1 MSMRIRS
8 IISLLGLA
16 LGLAACG
23 RPETAAPA
31 AQSQTAAPARS
42 AQSQTA
48 PPARSAQYSW
58 LHEAACRPPCW
69 EGITP
74 GVTTVTATAEL
85 LRASPTIRA
94 VSVHDLAAINYPGE
108 HEIRW
113 VWTPPGTMGG
123 YAYAFN
129 GSFIIDH
136 VGLSLDAPVTF
147 AAVQERFGPPSH
159 AVLRI
164 IPDPHSNDVTW
175 KLELIYVDLG
185 MILAA
190 LSPTPP
196 QLETA
201 PIDLVLFTQADTAH
215 IDSHVSAEIRYPW
228 QDGAALS
235 TYCSDEYAYE
245 RCLLLR

>member
-1 MSMRIRS
+1 MSMRIQT

-42 AQSQTA
+42 AQ
-48 PPARSAQYSW
+48 YSW
-58 LHEAACRPPCW
+58 LDGSDCRPPCW

-85 LRASPTIRA
+85 LRASPTIQYVVGA
-94 VSVHDLAAINYPGE
+94 DLAALNPLSREGEYQINWG
-108 HEIRW
+108 
-113 VWTPPGTMGG
+113 WTPPGSLGG
-123 YAYAFN
+123 YAFALN
-129 GSFIIDH
+129 GSLIIDH
-136 VGLSLDAPVTF
+136 VGLLLDAPVTF
-147 AAVQERFGPPSH
+147 ATVQERFGPPSH
-159 AVLRI
+159 ALLAI

-175 KLELIYVDLG
+175 KLELIYLEQG
-185 MILAA
+185 MILGAV
-190 LSPTPP
+190 SPTPP
-196 QLETA
+196 QLDTA
-201 PIDLVLFTQADTAH
+201 AIDLVLFPHLEDGRIT
-215 IDSHVSAEIRYPW
+215 SPLGYSVLYPW

-235 TYCSDEYAYE
+235 TYCSDDYAYE

>member
-1 MSMRIRS
+1 MSIRIRT
-8 IISLLGLA
+8 IVSLLGLT

-31 AQSQTAAPARS
+31 RSAQAQTAAPAWH
-42 AQSQTA
+42 
-48 PPARSAQYSW
+48 AQYSW
-58 LHEAACRPPCW
+58 LDESACRPPCW

-94 VSVHDLAAINYPGE
+94 VSVHDLAPLRHPGE
-108 HEIRW
+108 YDIRW
-113 VWTPPGTMGG
+113 VWTLPGTMGG

-129 GSFIIDH
+129 GSFMIDH
-136 VGLSLDAPVTF
+136 VGLTLDAPVTF

-164 IPDPHSNDVTW
+164 LPDPHSNDVTW
-175 KLELIYVDLG
+175 KLELIYVDRG

-190 LSPTPP
+190 LTPTPP

-201 PIDLVLFTQADTAH
+201 AIDLVLFTQADAAH
-215 IDSHVSAEIRYPW
+215 IDDHVSASAWYPW

>member
-1 MSMRIRS
+1 MSMWVRT

-31 AQSQTAAPARS
+31 PSAQSQTAAPARS
-42 AQSQTA
+42 AQ
-48 PPARSAQYSW
+48 YSW
-58 LHEAACRPPCW
+58 LDGSDCRPPCW

-85 LRASPTIRA
+85 LRANPTIQH
-94 VSVHDLAAINYPGE
+94 VSVTDLTALHHPGE
-108 HEIRW
+108 HQIRW

-123 YAYAFN
+123 YAIAFN

-136 VGLSLDAPVTF
+136 VGLILGEPVSF
-147 AAVQERFGPPSH
+147 ATVQERFGPPSH

-164 IPDPHSNDVTW
+164 LPDPHSNDVTW
-175 KLELIYVDLG
+175 KLELIYVDQG
-185 MILAA
+185 MILAS

-201 PIDLVLFTQADTAH
+201 AIDLVLFTQADTAH
-215 IDSHVSAEIRYPW
+215 IDSHVSASVRYPW